1 MIAIHPY
8 RSADLDEVV
17 RIFFETVRHVNGRDY
32 NPQQIEAW
40 APMNPDFPRW
50 SKRMTDN
57 VSFVARM
64 DQEAVGFA
72 ALRAD
77 GYLDVLYVDWKHQ
90 GEGIATLLLARCEEE
105 ARKLGLKRLFTDA
118 SITARPF
125 CEARGFRMIGEQTV
139 ELRGEEFLNYRME
152 KEL

>member
-1 MIAIHPY
+1 MTPDERIMELEIKVAFQDKLL
-8 RSADLDEVV
+8 ADLDEVV

-118 SITARPF
+118 SITARPSL
-125 CEARGFRMIGEQTV
+125 CRGSCQCCRP
-139 ELRGEEFLNYRME
+139 
-152 KEL
+152 